1 MGRDIT
7 RCQKN
12 YQAKMTFGPKAPIFK
27 SISPKLKKIYSESNI
42 VKLKSRQRK
51 PLPQETRIFKIILK

>member
-51 PLPQETRIFKIILK
+51 TELQETRASKIILK

>member
-1 MGRDIT
+1 
-7 RCQKN
+7 
-12 YQAKMTFGPKAPIFK
+12 MTFGPKAPIFK

-51 PLPQETRIFKIILK
+51 TELQETRASKIILK